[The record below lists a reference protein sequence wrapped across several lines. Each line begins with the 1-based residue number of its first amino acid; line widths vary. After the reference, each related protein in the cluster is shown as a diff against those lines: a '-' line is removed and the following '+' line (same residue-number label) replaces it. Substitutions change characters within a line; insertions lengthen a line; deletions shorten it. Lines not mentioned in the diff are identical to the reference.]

1 MKIKNNAKLI
11 SQIESLIETN
21 YLNMSLSDMF
31 NEVAGNVDITSEKQ
45 ISVIKKKFSLSDKA
59 ALISVYQ
66 NYWELDLDN
75 EEDEE
80 ILNKYISPS
89 IEECDINKYLSNPYY
104 QKIKTAHIVEGDY
117 ELIIDHYQP
126 YELFAYKDMSY
137 EKDSFIELN
146 SLSFFKEKF
155 PFLALNHKGVTWMS
169 VTPNEIETM
178 EKAVNEATGKVVVYG
193 LGIGYYPYMI
203 SLKEDVKEIAIIE
216 KDEKIIELF
225 KKHLLPL
232 FEHKEKITIIKQDA
246 FKYMQEN
253 HYFDYSF
260 IDLWHNPVDG
270 IELFLRAKKLE
281 NKGRYFY
288 WLESSFYLLLR
299 RCFISLL
306 EEQLANVDESNYI
319 KSKSPTDTIINT
331 YYQKTKNLVI
341 TNENELQDL
350 LSDNSLLNLL
360 MK

>member
-1 MKIKNNAKLI
+1 MKIKNNPKLI
-11 SQIESLIETN
+11 SEIESLMETN

-31 NEVAGNVDITSEKQ
+31 NEIVGNTELTSDKQ
-45 ISVIKKKFSLSDKA
+45 IAVLKKKFNLSDKE
-59 ALISVYQ
+59 ALLSVYQ

-89 IEECDINKYLSNPYY
+89 IQESDINKYLNNPYY
-104 QKIKTAHIVEGDY
+104 QKIKTAHIVDGDY
-117 ELIIDHYQP
+117 ELVIDHYQP

-137 EKDSFIELN
+137 EKGSYIELN
-146 SLSFFKEKF
+146 SLSFFEEEF

-178 EKAVNEATGKVVVYG
+178 EKAVNEAHGKVAVYG

-203 SLKEDVKEIAIIE
+203 SLKDEVKEITIIE

-253 HYFDYSF
+253 HSFDYSF

-270 IELFLRAKKLE
+270 IELFLKAKKLE
-281 NKGRYFY
+281 NNGQYFY

-306 EEQLANVDESNYI
+306 EEQLAHVDESNYS

-331 YYQKTKNLVI
+331 YYHKTKNLVL
-341 TNENELQDL
+341 TNEDELQDL
-350 LSDNSLLNLL
+350 LTNKSLLNLIL
-360 MK
+360 K